1 MVARRNAD
9 MGLIVSVRCTL
20 LCGLLWGAL
29 WPSVHAAEESAL
41 RLSPAP
47 GLTATARPE
56 PSGAIAVLLP
66 SGRQQRLTGVT
77 DADGRMRLSAEDID
91 FDGHPELVARAAV
104 GQVNEA
110 VAVYRYDRAEARFT
124 ALEAATH
131 SHDQC
136 GGLMGLSV
144 DAPNRTLSSSCRS
157 GPMWYVDFYRFD
169 GPQLYLY
176 RAERM
181 LMVDDALE
189 AVVLVKQSA
198 DSGPLAV
205 WSTYDP
211 TGKVLETAI
220 ADGLDAPSSSTRLQ
234 AVSGRVVPER
244 LPLYARPGDPG
255 TRRYLVSDDRVELLD
270 EADGWLQVRYDN
282 PKRGAVLGWIRV
294 STP

>member
-1 MVARRNAD
+1 MS
-9 MGLIVSVRCTL
+9 LIVSVRCTL
-20 LCGLLWGAL
+20 LCGLFCGAL
-29 WPSVHAAEESAL
+29 LPSAHAAEDAAL
-41 RLSPAP
+41 RFSLAP

-66 SGRQQRLTGVT
+66 SGRQQRLAGVT

-110 VAVYRYDRAEARFT
+110 VAVYRYDRAQARFV
-124 ALEAATH
+124 ALEPATH
-131 SHDQC
+131 PHSQC

-144 DAPNRTLSSSCRS
+144 DTPNRTLSSSCRS
-157 GPMWYVDFYRFD
+157 GPMWYVDFYRFA

-189 AVVLVKQSA
+189 VVVLVKQSA

-211 TGKVLETAI
+211 AGKVIETAI
-220 ADGLDAPSSSTRLQ
+220 ADGLDAPRSSAGLQ
-234 AVSGRVVPER
+234 AVSGQVVPER
-244 LPLYARPGDPG
+244 LPLHARPGDAS
-255 TRRYLVSDDRVELLD
+255 TRRYLLRDDRVELLD

-294 STP
+294 SAP